1 MKYEELAL
9 FIEKKM
15 RMSHIYQPIL
25 LIQLLKNKGKSH
37 EREIAKAILSND
49 ESQIEYYTTITN
61 NMVGKVLRNH
71 NIVVRDKAAKEYSLT
86 GFHDMNEE
94 QRNSLIELCKTRLL
108 DFIERRGEA
117 VYNHRRKSTG
127 YISGTIKY
135 EVLKRA
141 RYRCEL
147 CGISADEKALEV
159 DHILPKNHGGS
170 NDESNFQA
178 LCYSCNS
185 MKRDRDNTDFRG
197 LRDSYNHREN
207 SCLFCEIQKHRITSE
222 NELTYSIRDGFPVT
236 KYHTLVIPK
245 RHTALYF
252 DLGQAELNS
261 VNQLLHAEKKL
272 IEKLDPTVTGF
283 NIGVNSGESAGQT
296 IFHCHI
302 HLIPRRVGDVNEPRG
317 GVRHVIP
324 GKGSY

>member
-1 MKYEELAL
+1 MKYEELAQ

-25 LIQLLKNKGKSH
+25 LIQLLKNKGKCH
-37 EREIAKAILSND
+37 EREIAKALLSND
-49 ESQIEYYTTITN
+49 ESQIEYYTAITN

-71 NIVVRDKAAKEYSLT
+71 NIVVRDIVTKEYSLT
-86 GFHDMNEE
+86 GFHDINEE
-94 QRNSLIELCKTRLL
+94 QCNSLIELCNTRLL
-108 DFIERRGEA
+108 DFVERRGETI
-117 VYNHRRKSTG
+117 YSHRRKSTG

-159 DHILPKNHGGS
+159 DHILPRNHGGS
-170 NDESNFQA
+170 NDASNFQA
-178 LCYSCNS
+178 LCFSCNS

-197 LRDSYNHREN
+197 LRDSYNYREN
-207 SCLFCEIQKHRITSE
+207 SCLFCEIEKDKIISE
-222 NELTYSIRDGFPVT
+222 NELTYSIRDSFPVT
-236 KYHTLVIPK
+236 KYHTLIIPK
-245 RHTALYF
+245 RHVALYF

-261 VNQLLHAEKKL
+261 INQLLHAEKKL
-272 IEKLDPTVTGF
+272 IENLDPTVTGF

-302 HLIPRRVGDVNEPRG
+302 HLIPRRTGDVNEPRG